1 MIRRTPLVRGGAPAR
16 RSHFGVRAGAA
27 VLALAGLVLTTAGCG
42 TGTDAAASGAA
53 AGGEAGAGTTLVLGD
68 QAKNLQTLA
77 NASGAFDNAP
87 YTVKWAEFE
96 GAAPLFQAAQAG
108 AVDTTY
114 AADLPTLQALS
125 GGVPVKA
132 VAGLRNDGTAVGI
145 VVRKNSKIRKVAD
158 LKGQTVVVSSAK
170 GSISEYLLANALQ
183 QAGLSYA
190 DVKVRYLLP
199 TDAQAAF
206 SAGKID
212 TWAIF
217 GVYKAVATQQGGR
230 EIVNGEDGRVSGY
243 GFIGAS
249 DKALADSAKKTALT
263 DALRRIG
270 KALEWARSHPDQ
282 YATAISENNG
292 ASADV
297 AKTIVSQSYGRLV
310 PITPEVTGAVQ
321 KVADTMHSIK
331 VLDPNVTVAD
341 SVDSGLYPK

>member
-1 MIRRTPLVRGGAPAR
+1 MRGTAVRVRT
-16 RSHFGVRAGAA
+16 AA
-27 VLALAGLVLTTAGCG
+27 ALLALSALAFGAAGCG
-42 TGTDAAASGAA
+42 TSSGATSKSGADAASGAA
-53 AGGEAGAGTTLVLGD
+53 GSGSSGVTLTLGD
-68 QAKNLQTLA
+68 QAKNLQTLV
-77 NASGAFDNAP
+77 NASGAFKGAP
-87 YTVKWAEFE
+87 YGVKWAEFE

-145 VVRKNSKIRKVAD
+145 VVRKDSKIKKVAD
-158 LKGQTVVVSSAK
+158 LKGRTVVVSSAK

-183 QAGLSYA
+183 QAGLAYS
-190 DVKVRYLLP
+190 DVKVKYLLP

-206 SAGKID
+206 SAGRIEV
-212 TWAIF
+212 WAIF

-230 EIVNGEDGRVSGY
+230 EIVNGADGRVSGY

-249 DKALADSAKKTALT
+249 DKALADSAKKPALS
-263 DALRRIG
+263 DALQRIG
-270 KALEWARSHPDQ
+270 KALEWARSHPAE
-282 YATAISENNG
+282 YAAAISKNNG
-292 ASADV
+292 ASAEV

-310 PITPEVTGAVQ
+310 PITPEVTKAVQ

-331 VLDPNVTVAD
+331 VLDPNVSVAD
-341 SVDSGLYPK
+341 SVDAGLYTE

>member
-1 MIRRTPLVRGGAPAR
+1 MTYRTAVR
-16 RSHFGVRAGAA
+16 VRTAA
-27 VLALAGLVLTTAGCG
+27 ALLALSALAFGAAGCG
-42 TGTDAAASGAA
+42 TSGGTGSGSESGSGAAPAGAA
-53 AGGEAGAGTTLVLGD
+53 AGSSGVTLTLGD
-68 QAKNLQTLA
+68 QAKNLQTLV
-77 NASGAFDNAP
+77 NASGAFKGAS
-87 YTVKWAEFE
+87 YGVKWAEFE

-145 VVRKNSKIRKVAD
+145 VVRKDSKIKKVAD

-183 QAGLSYA
+183 QAGLSYS
-190 DVKVRYLLP
+190 DVKVKYLLP

-206 SAGKID
+206 SAGRID
-212 TWAIF
+212 AWAIF

-230 EIVNGEDGRVSGY
+230 EIVNGADGRVSGY

-249 DKALADSAKKTALT
+249 DKALADSAKKPALR

-270 KALEWARSHPDQ
+270 TALEWARSHPAE
-282 YATAISENNG
+282 YAAAISKNNG
-292 ASADV
+292 ASAEV

-310 PITPEVTGAVQ
+310 PITPEVTKAVQ
-321 KVADTMHSIK
+321 QVADTMHAIK

-341 SVDSGLYPK
+341 SVDTSLYTK